1 MLEDTDN
8 GQLEDI
14 DVIPN
19 EDMLLVCG
27 TFLQLIG
34 ILQTLFLML
43 LSFTF
48 QALSEKGYL
57 KRMKPS
63 TFNLQNRGTIGK
75 SVGKLRVNDSMSDF
89 LVCRAHDHVLY
100 FRLFFIVL
108 NEIMSAY
115 LKNARMQ

>member
-27 TFLQLIG
+27 TFLRLIG
-34 ILQTLFLML
+34 IILQTLVNVIVFY
-43 LSFTF
+43 F
-48 QALSEKGYL
+48 QAVSEKGYL

-108 NEIMSAY
+108 NEVMSAY
-115 LKNARMQ
+115 LKNTNM